1 MGNIKMI
8 NYLYILPEIIVA
20 SALSFI
26 IIIDL
31 FLSKKFKNLS
41 YYLIQLLLF
50 STIYIIYSDIDFLSS
65 NSSNLY
71 DTGFFSNFFKIFV
84 FVSLSIIL
92 QYTYQF
98 LNKFDLYK
106 TEYFVISIFGT
117 LGMMIMISANHLL
130 LLYLGIELLSLSLY
144 SVIAFNKKS
153 IYSSE
158 AAVKY
163 YILGAMSSGFLL
175 FGISLI
181 YGLTGSLFYH
191 EISQQISLLN
201 LSNIDDDI
209 RVLGLI
215 FSLTFIF
222 ISLAF
227 KFGAA
232 PFHMWIPDVYHGSLI
247 TTTLLLSSVPKI
259 AVFIILI
266 KLLGLV
272 FSGLEVFWSDIMKIL
287 AVLSII
293 IGNITAIAQTNIK
306 RMLAYSTI
314 ANIGFILLA
323 LSIGSYESFIAAMFY
338 TVTYVITTILAFGLL
353 SQLLSDNNGIEEI
366 KDISGLAKYNPLAAF
381 MLLVLML
388 SYIGIPPF
396 LGFHAKLFVIQ
407 SLVQSNNVVLGIFA
421 VIMTVI
427 GSYYYLRVVKVIYF
441 DEYNGSLS
449 FSSNHMLSAILIFI
463 LIYLGLF
470 PSHLG
475 EISVYSITN
484 LFNT

>member
-1 MGNIKMI
+1 
-8 NYLYILPEIIVA
+8 V
-20 SALSFI
+20 
-26 IIIDL
+26 
-31 FLSKKFKNLS
+31 
-41 YYLIQLLLF
+41 LIF
-50 STIYIIYSDIDFLSS
+50 
-65 NSSNLY
+65 
-71 DTGFFSNFFKIFV
+71 
-84 FVSLSIIL
+84 

-98 LNKFDLYK
+98 LNNFNLYK
-106 TEYFVISIFGT
+106 TEYFIISIFGA

-181 YGLTGSLFYH
+181 YGLTGSLFYN
-191 EISQQISLLN
+191 EIYLQINSLN
-201 LSNIDDDI
+201 LSDIGEDI
-209 RVLGLI
+209 RVIGLV

-247 TTTLLLSSVPKI
+247 TTTLLLSTVPKI
-259 AVFIILI
+259 AIFIILI
-266 KLLGLV
+266 KLLSLV
-272 FSGLEVFWSDIMKIL
+272 FSGLVIFWSDILQIL
-287 AVLSII
+287 AILSII
-293 IGNITAIAQTNIK
+293 IGNVTAISQTNIK

-323 LSIGSYESFIAAMFY
+323 LSTGYTTSLIAAMFY
-338 TVTYVITTILAFGLL
+338 TLTYVITTILAFGLL
-353 SQLLSDNNGIEEI
+353 SQLLSNGKGIEEI
-366 KDISGLAKYNPLAAF
+366 ADLSGLAKYNPLTAF
-381 MLLVLML
+381 LLLVIML

-396 LGFHAKLFVIQ
+396 LGFHAKLLVIQ
-407 SLVQSNNVVLGIFA
+407 SLVQSDLIAMSIFA
-421 VIMTVI
+421 VVMTVI
-427 GSYYYLRVVKVIYF
+427 GSYYYLRVIKVIYF
-441 DEYNGSLS
+441 DDYSGSIS
-449 FSSNHMLSAILIFI
+449 FSSNHMFSVALVFI

-470 PSHLG
+470 PG
-475 EISVYSITN
+475 YINEISSLSITN
-484 LFNT
+484 LFST

>member
-1 MGNIKMI
+1 MI
-8 NYLYILPEIIVA
+8 NYLFILPEIILVG
-20 SALSFI
+20 SLSII

-31 FLSKKFKNLS
+31 FLVTSRKFIS

-50 STIYIIYSDIDFLSS
+50 SSIYFIYSNLQYLSS
-65 NSSNLY
+65 NISTIYETNS
-71 DTGFFSNFFKIFV
+71 FSNFFKMFILLSLAIIFH
-84 FVSLSIIL
+84 
-92 QYTYQF
+92 YTYEF
-98 LNKFDLYK
+98 LKKFDLYK
-106 TEYFVISIFGT
+106 TEYFIISLFGA
-117 LGMMIMISANHLL
+117 LGMMIMISSNHLL

-144 SVIAFNKKS
+144 SIIAFNKKS

-181 YGLTGSLFYH
+181 YGLTGSLLYD
-191 EISQQISLLN
+191 EIYQQINLLN
-201 LSNIDDDI
+201 LSNIDQDI

-247 TTTLLLSSVPKI
+247 TTTLLLSTVPKI
-259 AVFIILI
+259 AIFIILI

-272 FSGLEVFWSDIMKIL
+272 FSGLAIFWSDILQIL

-323 LSIGSYESFIAAMFY
+323 LSIGSFDSFVASMFY
-338 TVTYVITTILAFGLL
+338 VLTYIMTTILAFGLL
-353 SQLLSDNNGIEEI
+353 SELFSNNKAIEEI
-366 KDISGLAKYNPLAAF
+366 KDLSGLAKSNPVVAF
-381 MLLVLML
+381 MIMTIML
-388 SYIGIPPF
+388 SYVGIPPF

-407 SLVQSNNVVLGIFA
+407 SLVQSSNILLSIFA

-427 GSYYYLRVVKVIYF
+427 GSYYYLRVIKIMYF
-441 DEYNGSLS
+441 DDLNKALS
-449 FSSNHMLSAILIFI
+449 FKSSYLFSSLLALG

-470 PSHLG
+470 PNSVA
-475 EISVYSITN
+475 EISIYSLAD

>member
-1 MGNIKMI
+1 
-8 NYLYILPEIIVA
+8 
-20 SALSFI
+20 
-26 IIIDL
+26 
-31 FLSKKFKNLS
+31 
-41 YYLIQLLLF
+41 
-50 STIYIIYSDIDFLSS
+50 
-65 NSSNLY
+65 
-71 DTGFFSNFFKIFV
+71 
-84 FVSLSIIL
+84 
-92 QYTYQF
+92 
-98 LNKFDLYK
+98 
-106 TEYFVISIFGT
+106 
-117 LGMMIMISANHLL
+117 MISANHLL

-191 EISQQISLLN
+191 EIFQQISLLN
-201 LSNIDDDI
+201 VSNIDDDI

-266 KLLGLV
+266 KLLGNV
-272 FSGLEVFWSDIMKIL
+272 FSGLEIFWSDIMKIL
-287 AVLSII
+287 AILSIL

-338 TVTYVITTILAFGLL
+338 TVTYVITTILTFGLI
-353 SQLLSDNNGIEEI
+353 SQLLSDNNAIEEI

-407 SLVQSNNVVLGIFA
+407 SLVQSNNIILAVFA

-427 GSYYYLRVVKVIYF
+427 GSYYYLRVVKVMYF

-449 FSSNHMLSAILIFI
+449 FSSNHMLSAILVFV

-470 PSHLG
+470 PSYLG

>member
-1 MGNIKMI
+1 MI
-8 NYLYILPEIIVA
+8 NYEFLLPEILFVG
-20 SALSFI
+20 ALSI
-26 IIIDL
+26 IIVIDL
-31 FLSKKFKNLS
+31 FLTEKYKYLS
-41 YYLIQLLLF
+41 YYFIQLLLF
-50 STIYIIYSDIDFLSS
+50 LSIYIIYSNMYYLETNIST
-65 NSSNLY
+65 LY
-71 DTGFFSNFFKIFV
+71 DTNYFSSFFKIFIL
-84 FVSLSIIL
+84 FSLTIIFY
-92 QYTYQF
+92 YTYKF
-98 LNKFDLYK
+98 LINFNLYK
-106 TEYFVISIFGT
+106 TEYFIISLFGV

-144 SVIAFNKKS
+144 SVIAFNKQS
-153 IYSSE
+153 IDSSE

-181 YGLTGSLFYH
+181 YGLTGSLFYN
-191 EISQQISLLN
+191 EIFQQISILN
-201 LSNIDDDI
+201 LSNINQDI
-209 RVLGLI
+209 EIIGLV
-215 FSLTFIF
+215 FALTFIF

-247 TTTLLLSSVPKI
+247 TTTLLLSTIPKI

-272 FSGLEVFWSDIMKIL
+272 FSSLVIFWSDILQIL

-293 IGNITAIAQTNIK
+293 VGNITAISQTNIK

-314 ANIGFILLA
+314 ANIGFILLP
-323 LSIGSYESFIAAMFY
+323 LSVGSMDSFVAATFY

-353 SQLLSDNNGIEEI
+353 SQLLSNNKSIEEI
-366 KDISGLAKYNPLAAF
+366 KDLTGLAKHNPLVAF
-381 MLLVLML
+381 MMLVIML

-396 LGFHAKLFVIQ
+396 LGFHAKLYIIQ
-407 SLVQSNNVVLGIFA
+407 SLVESNNIMLSIFA

-427 GSYYYLRVVKVIYF
+427 GSYYYLRVIKVMYF
-441 DEYNGSLS
+441 DEMTNSIT
-449 FSSNHMLSAILIFI
+449 FSSNYIFSAILVFG

-470 PSHLG
+470 PNLLG
-475 EISVYSITN
+475 EISTLSIGN
-484 LFNT
+484 LFNA

>member
-1 MGNIKMI
+1 MI

-71 DTGFFSNFFKIFV
+71 DTGFFSNFFKIFI

-191 EISQQISLLN
+191 EISQQIS
-201 LSNIDDDI
+201 
-209 RVLGLI
+209 
-215 FSLTFIF
+215 F
-222 ISLAF
+222 
-227 KFGAA
+227 
-232 PFHMWIPDVYHGSLI
+232 
-247 TTTLLLSSVPKI
+247 
-259 AVFIILI
+259 
-266 KLLGLV
+266 
-272 FSGLEVFWSDIMKIL
+272 
-287 AVLSII
+287 
-293 IGNITAIAQTNIK
+293 
-306 RMLAYSTI
+306 
-314 ANIGFILLA
+314 
-323 LSIGSYESFIAAMFY
+323 
-338 TVTYVITTILAFGLL
+338 
-353 SQLLSDNNGIEEI
+353 
-366 KDISGLAKYNPLAAF
+366 
-381 MLLVLML
+381 
-388 SYIGIPPF
+388 
-396 LGFHAKLFVIQ
+396 
-407 SLVQSNNVVLGIFA
+407 
-421 VIMTVI
+421 
-427 GSYYYLRVVKVIYF
+427 
-441 DEYNGSLS
+441 
-449 FSSNHMLSAILIFI
+449 
-463 LIYLGLF
+463 
-470 PSHLG
+470 
-475 EISVYSITN
+475 
-484 LFNT
+484 

>member
-1 MGNIKMI
+1 MI
-8 NYLYILPEIIVA
+8 NYLFILPEIILVG
-20 SALSFI
+20 SLSII

-31 FLSKKFKNLS
+31 FLVTSRKFIS

-50 STIYIIYSDIDFLSS
+50 SSIYFIYSNLQYLSS
-65 NSSNLY
+65 NISTIYETNS
-71 DTGFFSNFFKIFV
+71 FSNFFKMFILLSLAIIFH
-84 FVSLSIIL
+84 
-92 QYTYQF
+92 YTYEF
-98 LNKFDLYK
+98 LKKFDLYK
-106 TEYFVISIFGT
+106 TEYFIISLFGA
-117 LGMMIMISANHLL
+117 LGMMIMISSNHLL

-144 SVIAFNKKS
+144 SIIAFNKKS

-181 YGLTGSLFYH
+181 YGLTGSLLYD
-191 EISQQISLLN
+191 EIYQQINLLN
-201 LSNIDDDI
+201 LSNIDQDI

-247 TTTLLLSSVPKI
+247 TTTLLLSTVPKI
-259 AVFIILI
+259 AIFIILI

-272 FSGLEVFWSDIMKIL
+272 FSGLAIFWSDILQIL

-323 LSIGSYESFIAAMFY
+323 LSVGSFDSFVASMFY
-338 TVTYVITTILAFGLL
+338 VLTYIMTTILAFGLL
-353 SQLLSDNNGIEEI
+353 SELFSNNKAIEEI
-366 KDISGLAKYNPLAAF
+366 KDLSGLAKSNPVVAF
-381 MLLVLML
+381 MIMTIML
-388 SYIGIPPF
+388 SYVGIPPF

-407 SLVQSNNVVLGIFA
+407 SLVQSSNILLSIFA

-427 GSYYYLRVVKVIYF
+427 GSYYYLRVIKIMYF
-441 DEYNGSLS
+441 DDLNKALS
-449 FSSNHMLSAILIFI
+449 FKSSYLFSSLLALG

-470 PSHLG
+470 PNSVA
-475 EISVYSITN
+475 EISIYSLAD

>member
-1 MGNIKMI
+1 MI
-8 NYLYILPEIIVA
+8 NYLYILPEIILVTSL
-20 SALSFI
+20 SAI

-31 FLSKKFKNLS
+31 FLAPNRKFIS

-50 STIYIIYSDIDFLSS
+50 SSIYFIYTNLQYLSS
-65 NSSNLY
+65 NTSAIYETNN
-71 DTGFFSNFFKIFV
+71 FSNFFKMFILLSLVIIFY
-84 FVSLSIIL
+84 
-92 QYTYQF
+92 YTYEF
-98 LNKFDLYK
+98 LRKFNLYK
-106 TEYFVISIFGT
+106 TEYFIISLFGT
-117 LGMMIMISANHLL
+117 LGMMIMISSNHLL

-144 SVIAFNKKS
+144 SVIAFNKNS

-181 YGLTGSLFYH
+181 YGLTGSLLYD
-191 EISQQISLLN
+191 EIYQQISLLN
-201 LSNIDDDI
+201 LSNLDQDV
-209 RVLGLI
+209 RVLGLV

-247 TTTLLLSSVPKI
+247 TTTLLLSTAPKI
-259 AVFIILI
+259 AIFIILI

-272 FSGLEVFWSDIMKIL
+272 FSGLVIFWSDILQIL

-323 LSIGSYESFIAAMFY
+323 LSIGSYDSFVASMFY
-338 TVTYVITTILAFGLL
+338 TLTYIMTTILAFGLL
-353 SQLLSDNNGIEEI
+353 SELFSNDKAIEEI
-366 KDISGLAKYNPLAAF
+366 KDLSGLAKSNPLVAF
-381 MLLVLML
+381 MIMTIML
-388 SYIGIPPF
+388 SYVGIPPF

-407 SLVQSNNVVLGIFA
+407 SLVQSSNILLSVFA

-427 GSYYYLRVVKVIYF
+427 GSYYYLRVIKIMYF
-441 DEYNGSLS
+441 DDLNNALS
-449 FSSNHMLSAILIFI
+449 FRPNYLFSSLLVLG

-470 PSHLG
+470 PNSLA
-475 EISVYSITN
+475 EISIYSLAD

>member
-1 MGNIKMI
+1 MI

-71 DTGFFSNFFKIFV
+71 DTGFFSNFFKIFI

-427 GSYYYLRVVKVIYF
+427 GSYYYLRVVKVMYF

>member
-1 MGNIKMI
+1 MI

-71 DTGFFSNFFKIFV
+71 DTGFFSNFFKIFI
-84 FVSLSIIL
+84 FISLSIIF

-266 KLLGLV
+266 KLLGNV
-272 FSGLEVFWSDIMKIL
+272 FSGLEIFWSDIMKIL
-287 AVLSII
+287 AILSIL

-338 TVTYVITTILAFGLL
+338 TVTYVITTILAFGLI
-353 SQLLSDNNGIEEI
+353 SQLLSDNNAIEEI

-407 SLVQSNNVVLGIFA
+407 SLVQSNNIILAIFA

-427 GSYYYLRVVKVIYF
+427 GSYYYLRVVKVMYF

-449 FSSNHMLSAILIFI
+449 FSSNHMLSAILVFV

>member
-1 MGNIKMI
+1 MI

-31 FLSKKFKNLS
+31 FLSKKSKNLS

-50 STIYIIYSDIDFLSS
+50 STTYITYSNIDFLSS

-71 DTGFFSNFFKIFV
+71 DTGFFSNFFKIFI
-84 FVSLSIIL
+84 FISLSIIF

-201 LSNIDDDI
+201 LSNE
-209 RVLGLI
+209 
-215 FSLTFIF
+215 T
-222 ISLAF
+222 
-227 KFGAA
+227 
-232 PFHMWIPDVYHGSLI
+232 M
-247 TTTLLLSSVPKI
+247 
-259 AVFIILI
+259 
-266 KLLGLV
+266 
-272 FSGLEVFWSDIMKIL
+272 
-287 AVLSII
+287 
-293 IGNITAIAQTNIK
+293 
-306 RMLAYSTI
+306 
-314 ANIGFILLA
+314 
-323 LSIGSYESFIAAMFY
+323 
-338 TVTYVITTILAFGLL
+338 
-353 SQLLSDNNGIEEI
+353 
-366 KDISGLAKYNPLAAF
+366 
-381 MLLVLML
+381 
-388 SYIGIPPF
+388 
-396 LGFHAKLFVIQ
+396 
-407 SLVQSNNVVLGIFA
+407 
-421 VIMTVI
+421 
-427 GSYYYLRVVKVIYF
+427 
-441 DEYNGSLS
+441 
-449 FSSNHMLSAILIFI
+449 
-463 LIYLGLF
+463 
-470 PSHLG
+470 
-475 EISVYSITN
+475 
-484 LFNT
+484 

>member
-1 MGNIKMI
+1 MI

-71 DTGFFSNFFKIFV
+71 DTGFFSNFFKIFI

-201 LSNIDDDI
+201 LSDIDDDI

-266 KLLGLV
+266 KLLGIV
-272 FSGLEVFWSDIMKIL
+272 FSGLEIFWSDIMKIL
-287 AVLSII
+287 AILSII

-353 SQLLSDNNGIEEI
+353 SQLLSDNNAIEEI

-407 SLVQSNNVVLGIFA
+407 SLVQSNNVILAIFA

-449 FSSNHMLSAILIFI
+449 FSSNHMLSAILIFV

>member
-1 MGNIKMI
+1 MI

-71 DTGFFSNFFKIFV
+71 DTGFFSNFFKIFI

-449 FSSNHMLSAILIFI
+449 FSSNHMLSAILVFI

>member
-1 MGNIKMI
+1 MI

-50 STIYIIYSDIDFLSS
+50 TTIYIIYSDIDFLSS

-71 DTGFFSNFFKIFV
+71 DTGFFSNFFKIFI
-84 FVSLSIIL
+84 FISLSIIF

-266 KLLGLV
+266 KLLGNV
-272 FSGLEVFWSDIMKIL
+272 FSGLEIFWSDIMKIL
-287 AVLSII
+287 AILSII

-338 TVTYVITTILAFGLL
+338 TVTYVITTILAFGLI
-353 SQLLSDNNGIEEI
+353 SQLLSDNNAIEEI

-407 SLVQSNNVVLGIFA
+407 SLVQSNNIILAIFA

-427 GSYYYLRVVKVIYF
+427 GSYYYLRVVKVMYF

-449 FSSNHMLSAILIFI
+449 FSSNHMLSAILVFV

>member
-1 MGNIKMI
+1 MI
-8 NYLYILPEIIVA
+8 NYLFILPEIILVG
-20 SALSFI
+20 SLSII

-31 FLSKKFKNLS
+31 FLVTSRKFIS

-50 STIYIIYSDIDFLSS
+50 SSIYFIYSNLQYLSS
-65 NSSNLY
+65 NISTIYETNS
-71 DTGFFSNFFKIFV
+71 FSNFFKMFILLSLAIIFH
-84 FVSLSIIL
+84 
-92 QYTYQF
+92 YTYEF
-98 LNKFDLYK
+98 LKKFDLYK
-106 TEYFVISIFGT
+106 TEYFIISLFGA
-117 LGMMIMISANHLL
+117 LGMMIMISSNHLL

-144 SVIAFNKKS
+144 SIIAFNKKS

-181 YGLTGSLFYH
+181 YGLTGSLLYD
-191 EISQQISLLN
+191 EIYQQINLLN
-201 LSNIDDDI
+201 LSNIDQDI

-247 TTTLLLSSVPKI
+247 TTTLLLSTVPKI
-259 AVFIILI
+259 AIFIILI

-272 FSGLEVFWSDIMKIL
+272 FSGLAIFWSDILQIL

-323 LSIGSYESFIAAMFY
+323 LSIGSFDSFVASMFY
-338 TVTYVITTILAFGLL
+338 VLTYIMTTILAFGLL
-353 SQLLSDNNGIEEI
+353 SELFSNKKAIEEI
-366 KDISGLAKYNPLAAF
+366 KDLSGLAKSNPVVAF
-381 MLLVLML
+381 MIMTIML
-388 SYIGIPPF
+388 SYVGIPPF

-407 SLVQSNNVVLGIFA
+407 SLVQSSNILLSIFA

-427 GSYYYLRVVKVIYF
+427 GSYYYLRVIKIMYF
-441 DEYNGSLS
+441 DDLNKALS
-449 FSSNHMLSAILIFI
+449 FKSSYLFSSLLALG

-470 PSHLG
+470 PNSVA
-475 EISVYSITN
+475 EISIYSLAD

>member
-1 MGNIKMI
+1 MI

-71 DTGFFSNFFKIFV
+71 DTGFFSNFFKIFI

-449 FSSNHMLSAILIFI
+449 FSSNHMLSAILIFV

>member
-1 MGNIKMI
+1 MI
-8 NYLYILPEIIVA
+8 NYLYILPEIILT
-20 SALSFI
+20 SFISFI

-31 FLSKKFKNLS
+31 FLSSRLKYIS

-50 STIYIIYSDIDFLSS
+50 SLIYLIYTDITFLSS
-65 NSSNLY
+65 NTSTLY
-71 DTGFFSNFFKIFV
+71 DTNIFSNFFKIFILA
-84 FVSLSIIL
+84 SLVIIF
-92 QYTYQF
+92 QYTYKF
-98 LNKFDLYK
+98 LRNFDLYQ
-106 TEYFVISIFGT
+106 TEYFIISIFGT

-153 IYSSE
+153 LNSSE

-181 YGLTGSLFYH
+181 YGLTGSLFYNEIFQ
-191 EISQQISLLN
+191 EISVLSL
-201 LSNIDDDI
+201 SDIDEDI
-209 RVLGLI
+209 RVIGLV

-247 TTTLLLSSVPKI
+247 TTTLLLSTVPKI
-259 AVFIILI
+259 AVFIILV

-272 FSGLEVFWSDIMKIL
+272 FSDLIIFWSDILQIL
-287 AVLSII
+287 AILSII
-293 IGNITAIAQTNIK
+293 IGNITAIAQINIK

-323 LSIGSYESFIAAMFY
+323 LSIGSINSFIAAMFY
-338 TVTYVITTILAFGLL
+338 TLTYVITTILAFGLL
-353 SQLLSDNNGIEEI
+353 SQLLSNGKGIEEI
-366 KDISGLAKYNPLAAF
+366 SDLSGLAKYNPLAAF
-381 MLLVLML
+381 MLLAIML

-396 LGFHAKLFVIQ
+396 LGFHAKLLVIQ
-407 SLVQSNNVVLGIFA
+407 SLVQGNHIALSIFA
-421 VIMTVI
+421 VVMTVI
-427 GSYYYLRVVKVIYF
+427 GSYYYLRVIKVIYF
-441 DEYNGSLS
+441 DNYTDSISLS
-449 FSSNHMLSAILIFI
+449 SSHMFSALLVFF

-470 PSHLG
+470 PG
-475 EISVYSITN
+475 VINEISTVGMSN
-484 LFNT
+484 LFST

>member
-1 MGNIKMI
+1 MI
-8 NYLYILPEIIVA
+8 NYLYLLPEIILT
-20 SALSFI
+20 SALSI
-26 IIIDL
+26 IIIMDL
-31 FLSKKFKNLS
+31 FLSDRYKYVS

-50 STIYIIYSDIDFLSS
+50 ASIYIIYSNIFFLSTNTS
-65 NSSNLY
+65 LLYETNLFSS
-71 DTGFFSNFFKIFV
+71 FFKIFILL
-84 FVSLSIIL
+84 SLMIIFY
-92 QYTYQF
+92 YTYQF
-98 LNKFDLYK
+98 LKNFKIYK
-106 TEYFVISIFGT
+106 TEYFIISLFGS

-144 SVIAFNKKS
+144 SVIAFNKTS

-175 FGISLI
+175 FGVSLI
-181 YGLTGSLFYH
+181 YGLTGSLFYN
-191 EISQQISLLN
+191 EIFHQISILN
-201 LSNIDDDI
+201 LSDI
-209 RVLGLI
+209 NQDIKVIGLI

-247 TTTLLLSSVPKI
+247 TTTLLLSTVPKI
-259 AVFIILI
+259 AVFIILV

-272 FSGLEVFWSDIMKIL
+272 FSDLTVFWSDMLQIL
-287 AVLSII
+287 AILSII
-293 IGNITAIAQTNIK
+293 VGNIIAISQTNIK

-323 LSIGSYESFIAAMFY
+323 LSIGTFDSFVSAMFY
-338 TVTYVITTILAFGLL
+338 TVSYVITTILAFGLL
-353 SQLLSDNNGIEEI
+353 SQLLSDNKAIEEI
-366 KDISGLAKYNPLAAF
+366 KELSGLSNYNQLVAF
-381 MLLVLML
+381 LLMVIML

-396 LGFHAKLFVIQ
+396 LGFHAKLFIIQ
-407 SLVQSNNVVLGIFA
+407 SLVESNNLVMAIFA
-421 VIMTVI
+421 VVMTVI
-427 GSYYYLRVVKVIYF
+427 GSYYYLRVIKVMYF
-441 DEYNGSLS
+441 DGQNNSLS
-449 FSSNHMLSAILIFI
+449 SNSGFVFSILLVFG

-470 PSHLG
+470 PNSLG
-475 EISVYSITN
+475 EISTYALDN